1 MSRKGVN
8 NYPRESCYFCGSEG
22 PIETHHIHPRRYGG
36 SDEDR
41 NLVDVCSNCHS
52 KLEALYD
59 DVTLKKL
66 KNSSSVKDSS
76 SSSTETSHAT
86 SDFNRGVFE
95 QFDFG
100 SDS

>member
-36 SDEDR
+36 SDNDR
-41 NLVDVCSNCHS
+41 NLVDVCSNCHN

-59 DVTLKKL
+59 DATLKKL
-66 KNSSSVKDSS
+66 KNSSISS
-76 SSSTETSHAT
+76 AEASRDESGS
-86 SDFNRGVFE
+86 NGGLFE
-95 QFDFG
+95 KFDFS